1 MYQYLKMIMLL
12 SEKDEYTEIF
22 VVVNLQEKLHDWMMS
37 VKSSIDRSAKSY
49 KEQEY
54 VLTEGEYLVLCF
66 TLISDCWIN

>member
-66 TLISDCWIN
+66 TLISDC

>member
-54 VLTEGEYLVLCF
+54 VLTEGEYLVL
-66 TLISDCWIN
+66 

>member
-54 VLTEGEYLVLCF
+54 VLTEGEYPVLRF
-66 TLISDCWIN
+66 ALISDCWNN

>member
-1 MYQYLKMIMLL
+1 MYQYLKMIMLHVHVL

-54 VLTEGEYLVLCF
+54 VLTEGEYLVL
-66 TLISDCWIN
+66 